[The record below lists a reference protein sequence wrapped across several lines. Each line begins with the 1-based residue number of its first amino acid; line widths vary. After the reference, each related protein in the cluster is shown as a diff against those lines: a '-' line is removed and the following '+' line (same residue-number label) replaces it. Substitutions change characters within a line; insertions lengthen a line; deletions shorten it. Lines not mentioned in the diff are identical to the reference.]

1 MSPPLDHHFA
11 GGGGIVAIGKDL
23 KETELSLR
31 LGLPGSEP
39 KEKKVGLTLDLL
51 PTKGFS
57 TAGAKRGFSDAI
69 DNSSGLRENGG
80 VLFSNAGSAAGS
92 GSKAEA
98 NAAKE
103 KGPAK

>member
-1 MSPPLDHHFA
+1 MTPPLDHHFA
-11 GGGGIVAIGKDL
+11 GGGGGAATGEDL

-39 KEKKVGLTLDLL
+39 QEKKVGLTLDLL
-51 PTKGFS
+51 PTKCFAS
-57 TAGAKRGFSDAI
+57 AGAKRGFSDAI
-69 DNSSGLRENGG
+69 DNSSGLREHGS
-80 VLFSNAGSAAGS
+80 VLFSNAGSVAGS